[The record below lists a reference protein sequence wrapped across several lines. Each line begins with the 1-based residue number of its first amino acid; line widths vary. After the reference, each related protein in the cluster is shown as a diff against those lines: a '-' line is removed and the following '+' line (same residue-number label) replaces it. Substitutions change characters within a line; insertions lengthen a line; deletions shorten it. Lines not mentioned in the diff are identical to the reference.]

1 MQFLLY
7 VNVTFNF
14 VKQTINF
21 VNQTIKKGKITKAE
35 AWIQIKN

>member
-35 AWIQIKN
+35 A